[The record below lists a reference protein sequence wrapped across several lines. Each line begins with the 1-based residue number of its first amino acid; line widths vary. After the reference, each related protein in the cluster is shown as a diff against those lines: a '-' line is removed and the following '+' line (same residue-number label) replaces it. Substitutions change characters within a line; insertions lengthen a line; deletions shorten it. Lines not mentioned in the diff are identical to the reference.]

1 MLPEAK
7 LNLRGGLRLTYAA
20 ALLAVFVVGAGAGGL
35 ASRGHLLSWLREA
48 FAAPAPQPAHE
59 AQQIDGAG
67 PRRHNTHLHAIDLQR
82 LPLTGVSGTGG
93 GIEEIGDGRLFY
105 ATGHGAF
112 GLIDLDGAQHVA
124 PFRIEMNEEALKKN
138 PVFNAPTFNFHWFR
152 VTDILA
158 TPLGGGRYRLLVGHH
173 IYDETQRCVS
183 LNLSRAE
190 ITVKDD
196 AVSLSAPFRIIFTAA
211 PCITFFGPEWDN
223 AFWGHLSG
231 GRLIGA
237 PDGRVLFSTGDH
249 GYSGVSGYPAVAAD
263 KGSTLGKILT
273 VDPETG
279 ASSIYASGL
288 RNPQGLFL
296 DRSGRL
302 WETEHGPRGGDE
314 LNLIREGGDY
324 GWPFD
329 TLGTDYGPKPWPLG
343 EHKGRHDGHEGR
355 RGGALP
361 PVFAFVPSIGVSN
374 LIEYRGAAFPL
385 WRGDLLVESLMDSSL
400 YRVRLDGERVEYV
413 ERINLGGRDET
424 RLRDIVELRDG
435 RLALWTDASALI
447 VLSNPD
453 AARGA
458 KPYLDAAIV
467 QRATADMSPA
477 ERAVAIAAGENY
489 GPGTPAMRSPAAARG
504 MQIHRDRCLSC
515 HAVNGSGSV
524 GPTHRGL
531 VGRPVGAQQARDA
544 GVADGA
550 AGAERA
556 QVAPSVWSGASAAA
570 FAVHPEKALPSSAM
584 APVALTPE
592 EQRDLAA
599 YLETLK

>member
-1 MLPEAK
+1 M
-7 LNLRGGLRLTYAA
+7 
-20 ALLAVFVVGAGAGGL
+20 
-35 ASRGHLLSWLREA
+35 
-48 FAAPAPQPAHE
+48 
-59 AQQIDGAG
+59 
-67 PRRHNTHLHAIDLQR
+67 
-82 LPLTGVSGTGG
+82 
-93 GIEEIGDGRLFY
+93 
-105 ATGHGAF
+105 
-112 GLIDLDGAQHVA
+112 
-124 PFRIEMNEEALKKN
+124 
-138 PVFNAPTFNFHWFR
+138 
-152 VTDILA
+152 
-158 TPLGGGRYRLLVGHH
+158 
-173 IYDETQRCVS
+173 
-183 LNLSRAE
+183 
-190 ITVKDD
+190 
-196 AVSLSAPFRIIFTAA
+196 
-211 PCITFFGPEWDN
+211 
-223 AFWGHLSG
+223 
-231 GRLIGA
+231 
-237 PDGRVLFSTGDH
+237 
-249 GYSGVSGYPAVAAD
+249 
-263 KGSTLGKILT
+263 
-273 VDPETG
+273 
-279 ASSIYASGL
+279 
-288 RNPQGLFL
+288 
-296 DRSGRL
+296 
-302 WETEHGPRGGDE
+302 
-314 LNLIREGGDY
+314 
-324 GWPFD
+324 
-329 TLGTDYGPKPWPLG
+329 
-343 EHKGRHDGHEGR
+343 
-355 RGGALP
+355 
-361 PVFAFVPSIGVSN
+361 PSIGVSN

-400 YRVRLDGERVEYV
+400 YRVRLDGERVEYA

-458 KPYLDAAIV
+458 KPYLDAATV
-467 QRATADMSPA
+467 QRATADTSPA